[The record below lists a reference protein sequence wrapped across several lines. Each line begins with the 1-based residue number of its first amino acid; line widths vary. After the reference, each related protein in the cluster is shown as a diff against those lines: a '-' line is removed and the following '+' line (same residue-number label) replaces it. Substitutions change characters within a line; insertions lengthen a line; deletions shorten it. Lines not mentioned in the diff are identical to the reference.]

1 MNKLIAFVLAASLLT
16 SCASM
21 NFESSSRDLIT
32 LSSVDK
38 SSFEVVGHF
47 REEVRVFYT
56 LAGLIAFQ
64 LVDIDKILR
73 RYVVQYGGDGVANLT
88 IRTETGVVDYLVS
101 LGIGV
106 GTGLILSGAAG
117 YYASSSTFSVGVSLG
132 SLLLNSRTAILE
144 GNVIARR

>member
-38 SSFEVVGHF
+38 SNYEVVGHF
-47 REEVRVFYT
+47 REEVRVFFT
-56 LAGLIAFQ
+56 LAGLITLQ
-64 LVDIDKILR
+64 QPEVDKIVR
-73 RYVVQYGGDGVANLT
+73 RYVIQYGGDGVANLT
-88 IRTETGVVDYLVS
+88 IRTETGVWDYLVS
-101 LGIGV
+101 LGIGLS
-106 GTGLILSGAAG
+106 TGLLLSASAG
-117 YYASSSTFSVGVSLG
+117 SYATVTTFSTGVSLG
-132 SLLLNSRTAILE
+132 SLLLTSRTAILE